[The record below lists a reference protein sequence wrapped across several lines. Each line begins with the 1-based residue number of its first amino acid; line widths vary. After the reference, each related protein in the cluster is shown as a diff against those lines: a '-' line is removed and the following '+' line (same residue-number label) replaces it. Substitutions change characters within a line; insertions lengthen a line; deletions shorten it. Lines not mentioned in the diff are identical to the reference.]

1 LRLICRLWAK
11 NPVSDAGVLGVML
24 SGKQQRTAKQL
35 SVDRRLQVA
44 TYAKELPKPGFY
56 LKLLGFNPEI

>member
-1 LRLICRLWAK
+1 MICTPSAK
-11 NPVSDAGVLGVML
+11 NPVSDVGVRGVML

-44 TYAKELPKPGFY
+44 TYQKQIQKPGFF

>member
-1 LRLICRLWAK
+1 MISKPWAK
-11 NPVSDAGVLGVML
+11 NPVSDAGVRGVIL
-24 SGKQQRTAKQL
+24 SRKQQPTAKQL

-44 TYAKELPKPGFY
+44 TYAKDIQKPGFF